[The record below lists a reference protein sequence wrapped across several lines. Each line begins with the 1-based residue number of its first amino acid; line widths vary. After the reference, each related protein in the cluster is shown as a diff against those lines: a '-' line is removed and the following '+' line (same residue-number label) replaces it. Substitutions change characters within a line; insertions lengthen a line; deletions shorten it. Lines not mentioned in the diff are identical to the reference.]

1 VLPFA
6 GYRRR
11 ATDCPAHGIKRW
23 TRLMPHCSPSSRH
36 VVIHKSS
43 TPPSLTEKSLTL
55 NELQTGLVNS
65 GWQKDRASIDWDR
78 AGKSNRH
85 FMVLNCDSVYG
96 LSSETKGRLWLLMT
110 PRSARRSATGLERME
125 APRSACK
132 VSSPGASP
140 AWGHVPCSAEPSPR
154 PPAASCSNASC
165 TILHDATAPQ
175 RQLDCCTHRLRARCA
190 ACSWL

>member
-1 VLPFA
+1 MDAYAKPLCDFA
-6 GYRRR
+6 DRVPTLRHLIDRCDLEFFSVSFAAHTYSFSLELWLKSVYR
-11 ATDCPAHGIKRW
+11 
-23 TRLMPHCSPSSRH
+23 SRGDS
-36 VVIHKSS
+36 V
-43 TPPSLTEKSLTL
+43 
-55 NELQTGLVNS
+55 
-65 GWQKDRASIDWDR
+65 WQKDRASIDWDR

-85 FMVLNCDSVYG
+85 SMVLNGDSVYG
-96 LSSETKGRLWLLMT
+96 LSSKTKGRLWLLMT

-154 PPAASCSNASC
+154 PPAVSCSNASC